1 MYFFRIKPLKEEL
14 AGPGLIEKE
23 RLKYLLIWF
32 VPQTLALFTSRDSE
46 DFWGFIGGFFIAGI
60 ELAGVLYAW
69 RKNGGSEGRAFLD
82 RYLSI
87 SWVVT
92 VRTLIF
98 VFALIAIPMMILGAI
113 GQSESLDEL
122 HPILSILSMGLMV
135 GFIAYSVGRHIAEV
149 RQSAD
154 ARMASAPPVSPEQ
167 SIERL
172 DKLVESI
179 VHREVET
186 AVRASR
192 PRRTSAA
199 KKKKGKITRRK

>member
-1 MYFFRIKPLKEEL
+1 
-14 AGPGLIEKE
+14 
-23 RLKYLLIWF
+23 
-32 VPQTLALFTSRDSE
+32 
-46 DFWGFIGGFFIAGI
+46 
-60 ELAGVLYAW
+60 LAGVLYAW
-69 RKNGGSEGRAFLD
+69 SKNGGSEGRAFLD